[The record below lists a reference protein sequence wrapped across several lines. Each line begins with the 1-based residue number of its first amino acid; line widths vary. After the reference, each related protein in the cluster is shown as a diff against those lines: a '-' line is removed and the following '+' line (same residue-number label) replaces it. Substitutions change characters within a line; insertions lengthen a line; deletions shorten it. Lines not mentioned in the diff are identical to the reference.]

1 MGYVN
6 VVSARTPQTKLN
18 RLQIVTI
25 LVENGAEIDL
35 VDKIS
40 GMTPLHWAAYHD
52 DSDLVK
58 FLLKKGAKIKFSLE
72 NFTPVDIAG
81 FCQNANVVKVFCRD
95 LEKFIEA
102 EADELMNQEFDLVTG
117 LGGSQQKQNTLK
129 EILDVLPDLKDTVKN

>member
-1 MGYVN
+1 M
-6 VVSARTPQTKLN
+6 
-18 RLQIVTI
+18 TI
-25 LVENGAEIDL
+25 LVENGADINFL
-35 VDKIS
+35 DKIS

-58 FLLKKGAKIKFSLE
+58 YLLKKGAKIKFSLE

-102 EADELMNQEFDLVTG
+102 EADELIN
-117 LGGSQQKQNTLK
+117 
-129 EILDVLPDLKDTVKN
+129 

>member
-25 LVENGAEIDL
+25 LVENGAEINL

-40 GMTPLHWAAYHD
+40 GMTPLHWAAYND

-58 FLLKKGAKIKFSLE
+58 YLLKKGAKIKFSLE
-72 NFTPVDIAG
+72 NFTPIDIAG

-102 EADELMNQEFDLVTG
+102 EADELVNQDFDFFTG

-129 EILDVLPDLKDTVKN
+129 EILDVLPDLRDTVKN